1 MVITHLQVAF
11 SGEGSTTNG
20 TLERLVAS
28 VRSHVN
34 LPENVERVSSEY
46 RELAP
51 LYVYNKICVCL
62 PVMQIHWKMV
72 LHIFYTCVY

>member
-51 LYVYNKICVCL
+51 LCV
-62 PVMQIHWKMV
+62 
-72 LHIFYTCVY
+72 